1 MEGVEDG
8 VVLRVRDLKK
18 YFPVTGGFFDHVQWY
33 VRAVDGVSLDLY
45 RGQTMGVVGES
56 GCGKTTLG
64 KCILRLEEPTEGHI
78 WFKGKDL
85 MALGSREMQE
95 TRREMQMLYQDPYSS
110 LDPRMPVASIV
121 AEPLTIHGIKG
132 QEATRRVEEMSKLV
146 GLGEKDLSKYPH
158 MFSGGQRQR
167 VSIARTL
174 ILNPS
179 LVILDEPTSAL
190 DVSVQ
195 ARLLM
200 LFQRLQRALGLTYV
214 FISHDM
220 RTIAYISDVVAVMY
234 LGQIVEQGP
243 ARIVFAEAKHPYTQ
257 ALFAAM
263 PTADPDRELR
273 DLVGVTGEVPDPSEV
288 PSGCRFSPR
297 CAFKKGSMC
306 DEEEPVLAPVGPD
319 HLVRCHI
326 HSHDRAEVQS

>member
-1 MEGVEDG
+1 MEGLEDE
-8 VVLRVRDLKK
+8 VVLKVRDLKK
-18 YFPVTGGFFDHVQWY
+18 YFPVTGGFFDRVQRH
-33 VRAVDGVSLDLY
+33 VRAVDGVSLDLR
-45 RGQTMGVVGES
+45 RGQTLGVVGES

-64 KCILRLEEPTEGHI
+64 KCLLRLEEPTEGHI
-78 WFKGKDL
+78 WFREKDL
-85 MALGSREMQE
+85 LALGSREMQE

-110 LDPRMPVASIV
+110 LDPRMAVASIV
-121 AEPLTIHGIKG
+121 AEPLRIHGVKG
-132 QEATRRVEEMSKLV
+132 EEATRRVAEIVKLV

-158 MFSGGQRQR
+158 MCSGGQRQR
-167 VSIARTL
+167 ISIARTL

-179 LVILDEPTSAL
+179 VVILDEPTSAL

-200 LFQRLQRALGLTYV
+200 LFQRLQQAMGLTYL

-234 LGQIVEQGP
+234 LGQVVEQGP
-243 ARIVFAEAKHPYTQ
+243 ARTVFRGARHPYTQ

-273 DLVGVTGEVPDPSEV
+273 DLIGVVGEVPDPSNI
-288 PSGCRFSPR
+288 PSGCRFWPR
-297 CAFKKGSMC
+297 CAAKKTGVC
-306 DEEEPVLAPVGPD
+306 ENAEPEPVTVGEG
-319 HLVRCHI
+319 HWVRCHV
-326 HSHDRAEVQS
+326 DEARGG